1 MPSRPRFSPFPS
13 RPAALLALLCV
24 AWLAA
29 ACGDRKQAAGQEV
42 AARVGSDEIT
52 AAQVDLLLQ
61 QQRGLRPEQAEAA
74 GRQILE
80 RLIDQQLA
88 LQKAAER
95 KLESDP
101 RVAQQLDA
109 ARREILARSYLD
121 KVGEGVA
128 RPTADEIRKYYADK
142 PALFGERRI
151 YNLQEILIEA
161 RGDQLDALRERLASV
176 RNVGEF
182 AEFLKAND
190 YRFAVNQAVRAAE
203 QLPLQSL
210 DTLARMQD
218 GQATLVPAASGAQV
232 VVLLGSR
239 LQPVTEEQARPMIEQ
254 FLLNERRR
262 KRVEDE
268 IRSLREAA
276 RIERL
281 GRFAP
286 TGTAAARGAAPQGA
300 ASR

>member
-1 MPSRPRFSPFPS
+1 MSIRTLSR
-13 RPAALLALLCV
+13 RPAATPLALLALACAASLV
-24 AWLAA
+24 AG
-29 ACGDRKQAAGQEV
+29 CGDRKQAAGQEV

-52 AAQVDLLLQ
+52 AAQVDFLLQ
-61 QQRGLRPEQAEAA
+61 QQRGLRPEQADAA
-74 GRQILE
+74 GRQILD

-88 LQKAAER
+88 LQKASEL
-95 KLESDP
+95 KLERDP
-101 RVAQQLDA
+101 RVAQQLEA
-109 ARREILARSYLD
+109 ARRDILARAYLD
-121 KVGEGVA
+121 KVGEGAA

-142 PALFGERRI
+142 PALFAERRI
-151 YNLQEILIEA
+151 YNLQEILVEA
-161 RGDQLDALRERLASV
+161 RSDQLDTLRERLAAA
-176 RNVGEF
+176 RNAGEF
-182 AEFLKAND
+182 AEYLKAND
-190 YRFAVNQAVRAAE
+190 YRFVVSQAVRTAE

-218 GQATLVPAASGAQV
+218 GQAALLPAASGAQI

-262 KRVEDE
+262 TRLDDE
-268 IRSLREAA
+268 LRSLRGAA

-286 TGTAAARGAAPQGA
+286 GGSAGTPAAP

>member
-1 MPSRPRFSPFPS
+1 MPVRPRFSLFPP
-13 RPAALLALLCV
+13 RPAALLALLCA

-29 ACGDRKQAAGQEV
+29 ACGDRRQAAGQEV

-52 AAQVDLLLQ
+52 AAQVDLLL

-95 KLESDP
+95 KLEDDP

-109 ARREILARSYLD
+109 ARREILARAYLD
-121 KVGEGVA
+121 KVGEGAA

-151 YNLQEILIEA
+151 YNLQEILVEA
-161 RGDQLDALRERLASV
+161 RADQLDALRERLASV

-218 GQATLVPAASGAQV
+218 GQATLLPAASGAQV

-281 GRFAP
+281 GRFASA
-286 TGTAAARGAAPQGA
+286 GTAPARGAAPQGA

>member
-1 MPSRPRFSPFPS
+1 MSIRTLSR
-13 RPAALLALLCV
+13 RPAATPLALLALACAASLV
-24 AWLAA
+24 AG
-29 ACGDRKQAAGQEV
+29 CGDRKQAAGQEV

-52 AAQVDLLLQ
+52 AAQVDFLLQ
-61 QQRGLRPEQAEAA
+61 QQRGLRPEQADAA
-74 GRQILE
+74 GRQILD

-88 LQKAAER
+88 LQKASEL
-95 KLESDP
+95 KLERDP
-101 RVAQQLDA
+101 RVAQQLEA
-109 ARREILARSYLD
+109 ARRDILARAYLD
-121 KVGEGVA
+121 KVGEGAA

-142 PALFGERRI
+142 PSLFAERRI
-151 YNLQEILIEA
+151 YNLQEILVEA
-161 RGDQLDALRERLASV
+161 RSDQLDTLRERLAAA
-176 RNVGEF
+176 RNAGEF
-182 AEFLKAND
+182 AEYLKAND
-190 YRFAVNQAVRAAE
+190 YRFVVSQAVRTAE

-218 GQATLVPAASGAQV
+218 GQAALLPAASGAQI

-262 KRVEDE
+262 KLLEDE
-268 IRSLREAA
+268 LRSLRGAA

-286 TGTAAARGAAPQGA
+286 GGSAGTPAAP

>member
-1 MPSRPRFSPFPS
+1 MSVRTLTR
-13 RPAALLALLCV
+13 RPAATPLALLALACAASLV
-24 AWLAA
+24 AG
-29 ACGDRKQAAGQEV
+29 CGDRKQAAGQEV

-52 AAQVDLLLQ
+52 AAQVDFLLQ
-61 QQRGLRPEQAEAA
+61 QQRGLRPEQADAA
-74 GRQILE
+74 GRQILD

-88 LQKAAER
+88 LQRASEL
-95 KLESDP
+95 KLERDS

-109 ARREILARSYLD
+109 ARRDILARAYLD
-121 KVGEGVA
+121 KVGEGAA

-142 PALFGERRI
+142 PALFAERRI
-151 YNLQEILIEA
+151 YNLQEILVEA
-161 RGDQLDALRERLASV
+161 RSDQLDTLRERLAAA
-176 RNVGEF
+176 RNAGEF
-182 AEFLKAND
+182 AEYLKAND
-190 YRFAVNQAVRAAE
+190 YRFAVNQAVRTAE

-218 GQATLVPAASGAQV
+218 GQAALLPAASGAQV

-239 LQPVTEEQARPMIEQ
+239 MQPVTEEQARPMIEQ

-262 KRVEDE
+262 KLLEDE
-268 IRSLREAA
+268 LRSLRGAA

-286 TGTAAARGAAPQGA
+286 EAAAGTPAAA

>member
-1 MPSRPRFSPFPS
+1 MSIRTLSR
-13 RPAALLALLCV
+13 RPAATPLALLALACAASLV
-24 AWLAA
+24 AG
-29 ACGDRKQAAGQEV
+29 CGDRKQAAGQEV

-52 AAQVDLLLQ
+52 AAQVDFLLQ
-61 QQRGLRPEQAEAA
+61 QQRGLRPEQADAA
-74 GRQILE
+74 GRQILD

-88 LQKAAER
+88 LQKASEL
-95 KLESDP
+95 KLERDP
-101 RVAQQLDA
+101 RVAQQLEA
-109 ARREILARSYLD
+109 ARRDILARAYLD
-121 KVGEGVA
+121 KVGEGAA

-142 PALFGERRI
+142 PALFAERRI
-151 YNLQEILIEA
+151 YNLQEILVEA
-161 RGDQLDALRERLASV
+161 RSDQLDTLRERLAAA
-176 RNVGEF
+176 RN
-182 AEFLKAND
+182 
-190 YRFAVNQAVRAAE
+190 AVVSQAVRTAE

-218 GQATLVPAASGAQV
+218 GQAALLPAASGAQI

-262 KRVEDE
+262 KLLEDE
-268 IRSLREAA
+268 LRSLRGAA

-286 TGTAAARGAAPQGA
+286 GGSAGTPAAP